1 MEGQTLLTGYLSVT
15 PSPSISPSSSVPNTP
30 QSTVLEIT
38 DESEHEEDEI
48 SSSIRI
54 KDSGASTSPD
64 AVETLGRT
72 RLGTARILTLADNGS
87 ESADDE
93 TDEEVNELIRGDN
106 ETSHRV
112 DGDWRELRNKIDK
125 LLAKQKKAVTMRLT
139 EVSSRLL

>member
-38 DESEHEEDEI
+38 DESEREEDEI

-64 AVETLGRT
+64 AVETFGRT

-125 LLAKQKKAVTMRLT
+125 LLANQKKAVTMRLT